1 MYTAGAINAGA
12 VPADRLPPA
21 VSRAA
26 AQLHPQS
33 LLRHSSAAAQSVVHA
48 VAHKLR
54 PKRSSSSSRSRSSAD
69 STINLSTDDW
79 RHEVGREPQPEAV
92 AAASDSSSD

>member
-12 VPADRLPPA
+12 VPAERLPPA

-54 PKRSSSSSRSRSSAD
+54 PKRSSSSSRSSAD

-92 AAASDSSSD
+92 AAATDSSSD